1 MSKTLHDTIK
11 NLKCN
16 IKVGAINGSSFFFCS
31 KAPRLY
37 KDIDKIEEKATIQ
50 NKKKIKQLKT
60 RLDNL
65 DTIYTRITNSAI
77 KNPVKYGQKW
87 LEQRLRALEK
97 IKAKEQKELP
107 IKISVIKENMNI
119 PLLKRQVV
127 EIHEGISVDEQPCK
141 VIYVKGVETGAYW
154 SVYEYEKRRNKVW
167 FK

>member
-31 KAPRLY
+31 KAPKLY
-37 KDIDKIEEKATIQ
+37 KDIDNIEEKMLKQ
-50 NKKKIKQLKT
+50 NKKKIVQYQT
-60 RLDNL
+60 RLKNL
-65 DTIYTRITNSAI
+65 DSIYKRITDLAI
-77 KNPVKYGQKW
+77 KNSVKHGDKW

-97 IKAKEQKELP
+97 NKAKEQQELP
-107 IKISVIKENMNI
+107 MKISVIKENMKI

-154 SVYEYEKRRNKVW
+154 TIKEYEKRGGSVW
-167 FK
+167 YK